1 MNKYHEKNIKAYD
14 EKADNYNNTLDGR
27 LTEKFKN
34 LLVEKIL
41 ANASAN
47 SELVTTTDVDS
58 VPVFDVV
65 VTNVDEKGTCE
76 VLEPSAILD
85 VGCGNGTLLS
95 KLSKVMP
102 VAGFGVI
109 GFGVDLSPQMI
120 ANAKALC
127 PEFSFAVS
135 GCESIHFD
143 DSSMDIVTV
152 CCAYHHFPD
161 VDKFASEASRLLK
174 TSGHLYIA
182 DIHLPIVI
190 RHIVNLLMPLSK
202 GGDVKIYSQKEIA
215 STFEAIGFRLISATK
230 RGYVQIVHF
239 QKT

>member
-1 MNKYHEKNIKAYD
+1 MNKYHEMNIKAYD

-27 LTEKFKN
+27 MTEAFKN
-34 LLVEKIL
+34 LLVEKVL

-47 SELVTTTDVDS
+47 SALVTTTS
-58 VPVFDVV
+58 VSNVSVFDVDF
-65 VTNVDEKGTCE
+65 TNVDEKGTCK
-76 VLEPSAILD
+76 VLERYAVLD

-95 KLSKVMP
+95 KLSKVMRI
-102 VAGFGVI
+102 V

-135 GCESIHFD
+135 GCESVPFD
-143 DSSMDIVTV
+143 DKSMDIITV
-152 CCAYHHFPD
+152 CCAFHHFPD
-161 VDKFASEASRLLK
+161 VNKFANEASRLLK
-174 TSGHLYIA
+174 AEGHLYIA
-182 DIHLPIVI
+182 DINLPIVI

-215 STFEAIGFRLISATK
+215 STFEAIGFRLVNATK
-230 RGYVQIVHF
+230 RGYIQIVHF
-239 QKT
+239 QKI